1 MALSPIYLGADA
13 DHEQQVRRAAGVDIA
28 RLHVLAQRAAW
39 GIIMGDRVGVDLDG
53 VVDRLLAEFGDQF
66 AAQVTAAHVRV
77 AQGRQD
83 AAREHLKRAR
93 ELVSA
98 QHPWSELVPTEE
110 RWDRPAPAQTVEEV
124 EPGRVYRVASQNT
137 SAEKPISNPGVATFI
152 RVRSGELVCINP
164 VQMDD
169 AVAARVRELGDVTH
183 IVTPA
188 TFHFEYVPLAQRQ
201 FPKARTYGVPGQKGF
216 GPVAHVRFDDY
227 LDDAA
232 PLFPGE
238 IDQVTMRGVQVG
250 DVWFI
255 DRASGTVL
263 ITDSVFLAR
272 SAPGD
277 DAVRGPFS
285 DFYVWAWGIA
295 DRIGLPSYQPVM
307 WQSLPEYQASLRRA
321 LEHEFLHAG
330 SNHGSWHVLER
341 DARDELRRSLAWLLD
356 LSRLQGLGHVAG
368 FVRRHPGMFLGL
380 LRYALKG

>member
-1 MALSPIYLGADA
+1 MALSPLYLGADEG
-13 DHEQQVRRAAGVDIA
+13 HEQQVRRVAGIDIA

-39 GIIMGDRVGVDLDG
+39 GIILGDRVGVDLEV

-66 AAQVTAAHVRV
+66 AAHVTAAHVRV

-83 AAREHLKRAR
+83 AAREHLKLARA
-93 ELVSA
+93 LVTE
-98 QHPWSELVPTEE
+98 QHPWAAIVPTEE
-110 RWDRPAPAQTVEEV
+110 RWDRPPPPQTLEEV
-124 EPGRVYRVASQNT
+124 EPGRVYRVASPNT
-137 SAEKPISNPGVATFI
+137 AADKPISNPGVATFI

-183 IVTPA
+183 ILTPS
-188 TFHFEYVPLAQRQ
+188 TLHFEYVPLAQGQ
-201 FPKARTYGVPGQKGF
+201 FPQARTFGVPGQKGF
-216 GPVAHVRFDDY
+216 RPSAHIRFDGY

-238 IDQVTMRGVQVG
+238 IDQITMHGVQVG

-255 DRASGTVL
+255 DRASDTVL
-263 ITDSVFLAR
+263 ITDSVLMAR
-272 SAPGD
+272 FTPD
-277 DAVRGPFS
+277 PTRGPFS
-285 DFYVWAWGIA
+285 EFYVWAWGIA

-307 WQSLPEYQASLRRA
+307 WQNLSAYQASLRRA
-321 LEHEFLHAG
+321 LDHDFAHAG
-330 SNHGSWHVLER
+330 SNHGLWHVLEH
-341 DARDELRRSLAWLLD
+341 DARDELRRSVAWFLD

-380 LRYALKG
+380 LRYALTH